1 MTGFIKKDL
10 LLVKANLKMLMVFTI
25 VFVILAIT
33 GTFDLTFVLP
43 FLSIMVFVTTFS
55 YDDYNGWNAYAVS
68 MPAGRKICIKGKY
81 VASVILIVL
90 LTLISMII
98 TYLVHLINGD
108 NMSLLELS
116 FPAAISV
123 LSVSLTVSLMYPVII
138 KFGSTNGRIWL
149 FVIIFIII
157 GGLGLISNY
166 VDLSFLDDG
175 MRFFEKNLLWV
186 VPVVSALMMLIS
198 YFISEK
204 IFKNKEF

>member
-10 LLVKANLKMLMVFTI
+10 LLVKANFKMLMVFTI
-25 VFVILAIT
+25 VFVLLAIT

-81 VASVILIVL
+81 VASVILIIL

>member
-68 MPAGRKICIKGKY
+68 MPGGRKICIKGKY
-81 VASVILIVL
+81 VASVILIIL

-157 GGLGLISNY
+157 GGLGLLSNY

>member
-10 LLVKANLKMLMVFTI
+10 LLVKANFKMLMVFTI

-68 MPAGRKICIKGKY
+68 MPGGRKICIKGKY
-81 VASVILIVL
+81 VASVILIIL

-157 GGLGLISNY
+157 GGLGFLSNY

>member
-10 LLVKANLKMLMVFTI
+10 LLVKANFKMLMVFTI

-81 VASVILIVL
+81 VASVILIIL

>member
-10 LLVKANLKMLMVFTI
+10 LLVKANFKMLMVFTI

-68 MPAGRKICIKGKY
+68 MPGGRKICIKGKY
-81 VASVILIVL
+81 VASVILIIL

-157 GGLGLISNY
+157 GGLGLLSNY

>member
-10 LLVKANLKMLMVFTI
+10 LLVKANFKMLMVFTI
-25 VFVILAIT
+25 VFVLLAIT

-68 MPAGRKICIKGKY
+68 MPGGRKICIKGKY
-81 VASVILIVL
+81 VASVILIIL

-157 GGLGLISNY
+157 GGLGLLSNY

>member
-1 MTGFIKKDL
+1 
-10 LLVKANLKMLMVFTI
+10 MLMVFTI
-25 VFVILAIT
+25 VFVLLAIT

-68 MPAGRKICIKGKY
+68 MPGGRKICIKGKY
-81 VASVILIVL
+81 VASVILIIL

-157 GGLGLISNY
+157 GGLGLLSNY

>member
-10 LLVKANLKMLMVFTI
+10 LLVKANFKMLMVFTI

-81 VASVILIVL
+81 VASVILIIL

-157 GGLGLISNY
+157 GGLGLLSNY